1 MTSSAPV
8 LSAGYSNVPPGMLA
22 NVVTCL
28 EMLQRPKPKPA
39 KPLER
44 PLTLERIEKPDL
56 SDYRALY
63 RAVGEDWLWFSRL
76 IMPDAEL
83 AAILEHPD
91 VEVHVL
97 MAGKR
102 RLGLLELDF
111 RQQGQ
116 CELAFFGLVA
126 EAIGQ
131 GAGRFLMAQALAKAW
146 ARPIERLWVHTCT
159 FDHPGALAFYRRS
172 GFEPFAFEVEVCADP
187 RLSGCLP
194 RQAAAHI
201 PLADFSA

>member
-131 GAGRFLMAQALAKAW
+131 GAGRFLMDQALAKAW